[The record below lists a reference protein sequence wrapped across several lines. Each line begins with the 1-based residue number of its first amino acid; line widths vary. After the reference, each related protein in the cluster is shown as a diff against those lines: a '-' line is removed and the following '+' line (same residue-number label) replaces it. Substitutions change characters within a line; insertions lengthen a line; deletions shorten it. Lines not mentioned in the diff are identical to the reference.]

1 VKPAAT
7 VALLAACIAWP
18 GASTAQS
25 YPLRPIRVI
34 APFPAGSG
42 VDVVARLIA
51 TPLAQ
56 SVGQPVVVDN
66 RPGAAGKIACELA
79 ARAAPDGY
87 TLLLGNASTL
97 AMLPNL
103 DKRVEYDPVKSFAPI
118 ALISSSANVL
128 VVHPSVAATSV
139 SALIA
144 LAKAKPGSL
153 NYGSA
158 GSGNSTH
165 LAAELFK
172 LNAGV
177 DLVHVPYKGTPPMIT
192 DLLSGRIQ
200 LSFTSLLSAL
210 PHVQQGRL
218 RALGVTSLKRA
229 ASLPDVPTISEA
241 GLKGY
246 EMVVW
251 QGILAPART
260 PQPIVAQLNR
270 EVAKILQARETRER
284 LAAQGL
290 EPAGGT
296 PQEFGAYIAAE
307 VAKWAKVIRHAA
319 ITLE

>member
-1 VKPAAT
+1 MKAAAS
-7 VALLAACIAWP
+7 VALLFVSMA
-18 GASTAQS
+18 GSSASVAQD
-25 YPLRPIRVI
+25 YPLRPIRVL

-56 SVGQPVVVDN
+56 SIGQPVVVDN

-79 ARAAPDGY
+79 ARATPDGY

-103 DKRVEYDPVKSFAPI
+103 DKRVEFDPVKSFAPI

-128 VVHPSVAATSV
+128 VVHPAIAATSV
-139 SALIA
+139 SALIT
-144 LAKAKPGSL
+144 LAKAKPGAL

-158 GSGNSTH
+158 GAGNSTH

-172 LNAGV
+172 LSAGV
-177 DLVHVPYKGTPPMIT
+177 DFVHVPYKGTPPMIA

-200 LSFTSLLSAL
+200 LSFTSILSAL

-229 ASLPDVPTISEA
+229 TSLPDVPTISEA

-251 QGILAPART
+251 HGILAPAKT
-260 PQPIVAQLNR
+260 PQPIVVRLNHDVVKIVQSR
-270 EVAKILQARETRER
+270 EARER

-290 EPAGGT
+290 EAIGGT
-296 PQEFGAYIAAE
+296 PAEFHAYIAAE
-307 VAKWAKVIRHAA
+307 VAKWAKVVKHAGIA
-319 ITLE
+319 TE

>member
-1 VKPAAT
+1 MKTAAS
-7 VALLAACIAWP
+7 VALLIVFMAWSSASAA
-18 GASTAQS
+18 QD
-25 YPLRPIRVI
+25 YPLRPIRVL
-34 APFPAGSG
+34 APLPAGSG

-56 SVGQPVVVDN
+56 SVGQAVVVDN

-103 DKRVEYDPVKSFAPI
+103 DKRVEFDPVKSFAPI

-128 VVHPSVAATSV
+128 VVHPAVAATSV
-139 SALIA
+139 SALIT
-144 LAKAKPGSL
+144 LAKAKPGAL

-158 GSGNSTH
+158 GAGNSTH

-172 LNAGV
+172 LSAGV

-218 RALGVTSLKRA
+218 RALGVTSVKRA

-251 QGILAPART
+251 QGILAPDRT
-260 PQPIVAQLNR
+260 PSRSSRSSI
-270 EVAKILQARETRER
+270 AR
-284 LAAQGL
+284 
-290 EPAGGT
+290 
-296 PQEFGAYIAAE
+296 
-307 VAKWAKVIRHAA
+307 W
-319 ITLE
+319 

>member
-1 VKPAAT
+1 MKTAAS
-7 VALLAACIAWP
+7 VALLVVSMAWSSASAA
-18 GASTAQS
+18 QD
-25 YPLRPIRVI
+25 YPLRPIRVL

-56 SVGQPVVVDN
+56 SVGQAVVVDN

-103 DKRVEYDPVKSFAPI
+103 DKRVEFDPVKSFAPI

-128 VVHPSVAATSV
+128 VVHPAVAATSV
-139 SALIA
+139 SALIT
-144 LAKAKPGSL
+144 LAKAKPGAL

-158 GSGNSTH
+158 GAGNSTH

-172 LNAGV
+172 LSAGV

-218 RALGVTSLKRA
+218 RALGVTSVKRA

-260 PQPIVAQLNR
+260 PQPIVARLNS
-270 EVAKILQARETRER
+270 EVVKILQTRETRER

-290 EPAGGT
+290 EPVGGT
-296 PQEFGAYIAAE
+296 PAEFHAYIAAE
-307 VAKWAKVIRHAA
+307 VAKWAKVIKHAG
-319 ITLE
+319 ITPE

>member
-1 VKPAAT
+1 MKTFVAVLLVLWAAWSH
-7 VALLAACIAWP
+7 A
-18 GASTAQS
+18 ASTEVG
-25 YPLRPIRVI
+25 YPTKPIRVL

-42 VDVVARLIA
+42 VDVVARMIG
-51 TPLAQ
+51 TPLGQ
-56 SVGQPVVVDN
+56 SIGQPVVVDN
-66 RPGAAGKIACELA
+66 RPGAAGRIACELA

-97 AMLPNL
+97 AMLPSL
-103 DKRVEYDPVKSFAPI
+103 DRRVAFDPVKSFAPI
-118 ALISSSANVL
+118 AIISSSANVL
-128 VVHPSVAATSV
+128 VVHPSVAVTSV
-139 SALIA
+139 PGLVA

-172 LNAGV
+172 LSAGV

-192 DLLSGRIQ
+192 DLLAGQIQ
-200 LSFTSLLSAL
+200 LSFTSILSAL
-210 PHVQQGRL
+210 PHIQQGRL

-229 ASLPDVPTISEA
+229 ASLPAVPTISEA

-251 QGILAPART
+251 QGLLAPTNT
-260 PQPIVAQLNR
+260 PGAIVTRVNR
-270 EVAKILQARETRER
+270 EVVKILEMPDTRAR

-290 EPAGGT
+290 EPVGGT
-296 PQEFGAYIAAE
+296 AEQFAAYIGSE
-307 VAKWAKVIRHAA
+307 VAKWSKVVKHAG
-319 ITLE
+319 ITAE